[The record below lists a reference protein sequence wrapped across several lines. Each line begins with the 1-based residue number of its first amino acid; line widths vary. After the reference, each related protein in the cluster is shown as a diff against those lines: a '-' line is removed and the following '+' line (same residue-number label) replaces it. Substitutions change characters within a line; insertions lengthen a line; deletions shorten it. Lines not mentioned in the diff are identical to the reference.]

1 MLVRVLSVLSSSSG
15 QGYRLDRFVSYPSVL
30 FSFLALADRR
40 LPLSA
45 NHPTPTYAS
54 TLSTLIHS
62 ARTTGPRTLW
72 QGLGA
77 TLLRD
82 VPFSGFYWMGF
93 EGFKTRILNS
103 RPRNGNAELTL
114 PETFLAGAGSA
125 MGSAIL
131 TQPFDVLKTRRQVSV
146 GPVSTTSSASSILS
160 FSNSGSINP
169 SSKTLSSTST
179 LSTLVRIVRT
189 EGAKALF
196 AGVGPRTLKVAPA
209 CGMMIGCYEGVG
221 RLFKETNTAE
231 E

>member
-1 MLVRVLSVLSSSSG
+1 MSLLVRTALIWSSC
-15 QGYRLDRFVSYPSVL
+15 F
-30 FSFLALADRR
+30 A
-40 LPLSA
+40 A

-82 VPFSGFYWMGF
+82 VPFSGLYWMGF
-93 EGFKTRILNS
+93 EGFKTRILDS
-103 RPRNGNAELTL
+103 RHRGANPELTL

-146 GPVSTTSSASSILS
+146 GPVSAMSSASSILS
-160 FSNSGSINP
+160 FSNTGSNIA
-169 SSKTLSSTST
+169 STST

-221 RLFKETNTAE
+221 RLFKETKTADE
-231 E
+231 

>member
-1 MLVRVLSVLSSSSG
+1 
-15 QGYRLDRFVSYPSVL
+15 
-30 FSFLALADRR
+30 
-40 LPLSA
+40 
-45 NHPTPTYAS
+45 
-54 TLSTLIHS
+54 
-62 ARTTGPRTLW
+62 
-72 QGLGA
+72 
-77 TLLRD
+77 
-82 VPFSGFYWMGF
+82 MGF
-93 EGFKTRILNS
+93 EGFKTRILDS
-103 RPRNGNAELTL
+103 RHRRGNAELTL

-146 GPVSTTSSASSILS
+146 GPVSTASSASSILS
-160 FSNSGSINP
+160 VSNAGSNIA
-169 SSKTLSSTST
+169 SSSTSTST

-221 RLFKETNTAE
+221 RLFKETNTTE